1 MKPSQL
7 FSHWNQVRTDLL
19 ATIDMFKEDELM
31 FVPFKGSW
39 SVGQIMLHIADC
51 ENYWLHFVVRQEIEV
66 WSNYDLTNLPT
77 KSAIKQVLEN
87 VRRKTI
93 AYLDSLEED
102 DLDGEYKTPDGQPH
116 ALRWIIWHVL
126 EHEVHHRGE
135 LSLALGLLGHQGL
148 EV

>member
-1 MKPSQL
+1 M
-7 FSHWNQVRTDLL
+7 
-19 ATIDMFKEDELM
+19 
-31 FVPFKGSW
+31 
-39 SVGQIMLHIADC
+39 
-51 ENYWLHFVVRQEIEV
+51 
-66 WSNYDLTNLPT
+66 
-77 KSAIKQVLEN
+77 LEN

-102 DLDGEYKTPDGQPH
+102 DLDGEYKTLDGQPH